1 MQLNVSVE
9 QTARRKGI
17 LLGIKNGLGSSAA
30 TTPVTFNPYLMP
42 KYLITTH
49 PCRRVA
55 FGSFHP
61 KLTDKSTVPL
71 QEDKKSMANHQKL
84 INSPPTRDPRPCLH
98 TRITMGGSRAG
109 IVSRY
114 TGEVTGQQSMGGSK
128 TNSND
133 ACPPKLRREEL

>member
-42 KYLITTH
+42 KYLITTR
-49 PCRRVA
+49 PCRR
-55 FGSFHP
+55 
-61 KLTDKSTVPL
+61 
-71 QEDKKSMANHQKL
+71 EDKKSMANQQKL
-84 INSPPTRDPRPCLH
+84 INSPPTRDPHPCLH

-114 TGEVTGQQSMGGSK
+114 AGEVTGQQSMGALK
-128 TNSND
+128 TNSSD
-133 ACPPKLRREEL
+133 VCPPKLRREEL